1 MSLSTRSI
9 ITSLQAKQY
18 LGINDTAFDGFID
31 SWIDLASGRVEAHL
45 RRKVKSQE
53 IEEILDGTG
62 TYTLCP
68 RYSPIISIVGDTEND
83 QLGNVQYRDSVSSSW
98 TNLLTDIDVLVM
110 DEHRPWELVIGDES
124 TVWPIGWQNI
134 RLEYNAGWT
143 DVPAE
148 IQMVVIE
155 MVAKAYQESNVGR
168 SSLGVSS
175 SSVGQAGG
183 SGSVS
188 FLDLTDRWMK
198 MLQPYRLMV

>member
-18 LGINDTAFDGFID
+18 LGINDTSFDGFID

-53 IEEILDGTG
+53 VEEILDGTG
-62 TYTLCP
+62 TETICP
-68 RYSPIISIVGDTEND
+68 RYSPIISIIGTLEADK
-83 QLGNVQYRDSVSSSW
+83 LANVQYRESLTSSW
-98 TNLLTDIDVLVM
+98 VNLLTDIDVLVI
-110 DEHRPWELVIGDES
+110 DTHRPWELVIGDYV
-124 TVWPIGWQNI
+124 TVWPLGWQNI

-143 DVPAE
+143 DIPAE

-155 MVAKAYQESNVGR
+155 MVAKAYQEANIGR
-168 SSLGVSS
+168 GALGVSS
-175 SSVGQAGG
+175 VSTGQAGG
-183 SGSVS
+183 SGSMS

-198 MLQPYRLMV
+198 MLQPYRLLV